1 MATVKRTNEQVREKK
16 GTVDRAKVA
25 GATEADIER
34 WKREEGIDD
43 ESLGFSRFVPALTDV
58 RALRERLGLSQ
69 EEFARRYML
78 SPRTIQEWE
87 QHRRE
92 PSDAARVLL
101 FAIANDPAAV
111 ASALSRG
118 KKLALSKR

>member
-1 MATVKRTNEQVREKK
+1 MATVKRTNQQVRENK
-16 GTVDRAKVA
+16 GTIDRAKA
-25 GATEADIER
+25 NTATEADIER
-34 WKREEGIDD
+34 WKDEEGIDD
-43 ESLGFSRFVPALTDV
+43 EALVFTRFVPPLTDV

-69 EEFARRYML
+69 EEFAQRYML

-87 QHRRE
+87 QQRRE

-111 ASALSRG
+111 AGALRPG
-118 KKLALSKR
+118 EKPVLSKR